1 MNTDAVALQ
10 LYTVRDETAR
20 DFAGTL
26 RRVAALGYK
35 AVEFAGYGGLS
46 AAQQRD
52 LLAETGLTAASTH
65 VGLDILAHTP
75 DDAIAYCKAIDCRYL
90 VLPGLPN
97 ERRNPEALRA
107 LAPRLDDLGRRCQ
120 EQGITFGYHNH
131 DWEFAGHAD
140 GTALL
145 DLLLD
150 ATDPALVALELDAYW
165 VSYAGADP
173 VAYLQR
179 RTGRVPLVHLK
190 DMTPERTFAE
200 VGDGTLDMGA
210 IIAAARAAG
219 ARWYIV
225 ENDAPTIP
233 SLDSARRSLTNL
245 QAMAG
250 GLIGAHEH
258 VAKRRQ

>member
-1 MNTDAVALQ
+1 MNIDAVALQ

-46 AAQQRD
+46 AEQQRD
-52 LLAETGLTAASTH
+52 LLTETGLTAASTH

-97 ERRNPEALRA
+97 DHRNPDALRA

-150 ATDPALVALELDAYW
+150 ATNPALVALELDAYW
-165 VSYAGADP
+165 ASYAGADP

-179 RTGRVPLVHLK
+179 RTGRVPLAHLK

-200 VGDGTLDMGA
+200 VGDGTLDMDA

-233 SLDSARRSLTNL
+233 SLESARRSLTNL
-245 QAMAG
+245 QAMA
-250 GLIGAHEH
+250 
-258 VAKRRQ
+258 V

>member
-165 VSYAGADP
+165 ASYAGADP

-210 IIAAARAAG
+210 LIAAARAAG
-219 ARWYIV
+219 ARWYVV

-233 SLDSARRSLTNL
+233 SLESARRSLSNL
-245 QAMAG
+245 QTMA
-250 GLIGAHEH
+250 E
-258 VAKRRQ
+258 

>member
-179 RTGRVPLVHLK
+179 RTDRVPLVHLK

-245 QAMAG
+245 QAMA
-250 GLIGAHEH
+250 E
-258 VAKRRQ
+258 

>member
-10 LYTVRDETAR
+10 LYTVRDETAQ

-179 RTGRVPLVHLK
+179 RTDRVPLVHLK

-245 QAMAG
+245 QAMA
-250 GLIGAHEH
+250 E
-258 VAKRRQ
+258 

>member
-10 LYTVRDETAR
+10 LYTVRDETAQ

-52 LLAETGLTAASTH
+52 LLTETGLTAASTH

-75 DDAIAYCKAIDCRYL
+75 DDAIAYCKAIGCRYL

-97 ERRNPEALRA
+97 DRRNPEALRA

-131 DWEFAGHAD
+131 DWEFAGHAN

-150 ATDPALVALELDAYW
+150 ATDPALVTLELDAYW
-165 VSYAGADP
+165 AAYADADP

-179 RTGRVPLVHLK
+179 RTGRVPLIHLK
-190 DMTPERTFAE
+190 DMTPEQTFAE
-200 VGDGTLDMGA
+200 VGDGTLDIGA
-210 IIAAARAAG
+210 LIAAARVAG

-233 SLDSARRSLTNL
+233 SLESARRSLTNL
-245 QAMAG
+245 QTMA
-250 GLIGAHEH
+250 E
-258 VAKRRQ
+258 

>member
-1 MNTDAVALQ
+1 MNTDSIALE

-26 RRVAALGYK
+26 RRVADIGYK

-46 AAQQRD
+46 AEQQRD
-52 LLAETGLTAASTH
+52 LLADTGLTAASTH
-65 VGLDILAHTP
+65 VGLDILAHAP

-97 ERRNPEALRA
+97 DHRNPEALRA

-131 DWEFAGHAD
+131 DWEFAGHANS
-140 GTALL
+140 TTLL

-165 VSYAGADP
+165 AAYAGVDA

-179 RTGRVPLVHLK
+179 RAGRVPLIHLK

-210 IIAAARAAG
+210 LITAARTAG

-233 SLDSARRSLTNL
+233 SLESARRSLTNL
-245 QAMAG
+245 QTMA
-250 GLIGAHEH
+250 E
-258 VAKRRQ
+258 

>member
-1 MNTDAVALQ
+1 MRPRA
-10 LYTVRDETAR
+10 
-20 DFAGTL
+20 FAGTL
-26 RRVAALGYK
+26 RRVADIGYK

-46 AAQQRD
+46 AEQQRD

-65 VGLDILAHTP
+65 VGLDILAHAP
-75 DDAIAYCKAIDCRYL
+75 DDAIAYGKAIDCRYL

-97 ERRNPEALRA
+97 DHRNPEAMRA

-131 DWEFAGHAD
+131 DWEFAEHANS
-140 GTALL
+140 TALL

-165 VSYAGADP
+165 AAYAGVDA

-179 RTGRVPLVHLK
+179 RAGRVPLIHLK

-210 IIAAARAAG
+210 LITAAGAAG

-233 SLDSARRSLTNL
+233 SLESARRSLTNL
-245 QAMAG
+245 QTMA
-250 GLIGAHEH
+250 E
-258 VAKRRQ
+258 